1 MWLRGDVLNNKQL
14 DDVYKLYY
22 NFLYIYSLSLCNDVN
37 DAKDLVQETFLKAFI
52 SLPSA
57 DGNVKYW
64 LVKVLR
70 NLYYNEKRYKKK
82 FVELSEQHLNSIK
95 SDEDVFK
102 SIVMQDDK
110 RRLLKMI
117 QNLPINQRDVLM
129 YSIYFQLNDD
139 EISKILNLSCI
150 NIRKIRSRAKEKLVK
165 LMEDQYEW

>member
-1 MWLRGDVLNNKQL
+1 MNNKQL

-37 DAKDLVQETFLKAFI
+37 DAKDLVQETFLNAFI

-82 FVELSEQHLNSIK
+82 FVELIEQHLNSIK

-102 SIVMQDDK
+102 NIVMQDDK

-117 QNLPINQRDVLM
+117 QNLPIIKGM
-129 YSIYFQLNDD
+129 Y
-139 EISKILNLSCI
+139 
-150 NIRKIRSRAKEKLVK
+150 
-165 LMEDQYEW
+165 